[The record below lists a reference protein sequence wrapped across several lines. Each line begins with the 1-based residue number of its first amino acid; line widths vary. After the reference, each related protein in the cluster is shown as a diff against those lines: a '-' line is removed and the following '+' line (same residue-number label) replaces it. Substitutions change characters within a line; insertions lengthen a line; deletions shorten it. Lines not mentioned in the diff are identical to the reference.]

1 MNANKIL
8 QQLMQQ
14 ASGSQK
20 GSGVDVKGMLGGLSK
35 QLGGSSSDGK
45 SSGGSAGG
53 FDMKS
58 LLGGGAMG
66 MLVGSKRGRK
76 LGGKALKYGAIA
88 GVGVLAWKAWQSSQ
102 NKSSGSEPQDAGEG
116 ERVEVLDGEYQ
127 ERRSL
132 ELLQAM
138 IMAARADGHID
149 EQEQAMIT
157 EQIDA
162 LGADDE
168 MHRWVEQQLNAPL
181 DAKALAREADSPQAA
196 REMSGPAPPAFFR
209 DWPTWSPLASCVVG
223 SNAAAPTSVAGSRRC
238 AIRVWARSS
247 PLSTAS
253 PAATG
258 RSPPWRRRW
267 AARARYSPNASA
279 ARWACHR
286 SAMSPSFACV
296 WPRSGSPR
304 SNYRSSRSPGAW
316 AMALRPHSVVLSSG
330 RPGRRRVRCVYRE
343 AIHSVNGSCQASA
356 AFFTPW
362 ASFANLQR
370 TKAAISL
377 G

>member
-1 MNANKIL
+1 MNASKIL

-14 ASGSQK
+14 AGGSQK

-35 QLGGSSSDGK
+35 QLGGNASGDK
-45 SSGGSAGG
+45 SSGGSSGG

-102 NKSSGSEPQDAGEG
+102 NKNSGSEPQAAGEG
-116 ERVEVLDGEYQ
+116 ERVETLNGEYQ

-196 REMSGPAPPAFFR
+196 REMYLISVAVIDEQNPMERAWL
-209 DWPTWSPLASCVVG
+209 DQLASALDLPQEMTVELE
-223 SNAAAPTSVAGSRRC
+223 NQAQQAG
-238 AIRVWARSS
+238 
-247 PLSTAS
+247 
-253 PAATG
+253 
-258 RSPPWRRRW
+258 
-267 AARARYSPNASA
+267 
-279 ARWACHR
+279 
-286 SAMSPSFACV
+286 
-296 WPRSGSPR
+296 
-304 SNYRSSRSPGAW
+304 
-316 AMALRPHSVVLSSG
+316 
-330 RPGRRRVRCVYRE
+330 
-343 AIHSVNGSCQASA
+343 
-356 AFFTPW
+356 
-362 ASFANLQR
+362 
-370 TKAAISL
+370 
-377 G
+377 